1 MNVKQ
6 IKDELN
12 CLPAKLIEQAYV
24 LDVVGRK
31 LQLQW
36 NDLLAY
42 SFKGYRVS
50 EDEDFIYFEINNYR
64 IIMDKE
70 EEE

>member
-1 MNVKQ
+1 MNRFQ
-6 IKDELN
+6 IKEDLDG
-12 CLPAKLIEQAYV
+12 LPTSLIERAYV

-42 SFKGYRVS
+42 SFKEYRVS
-50 EDEDFIYFEINNYR
+50 EDEDFVYFEINSYR
-64 IIMDKE
+64 VIMDKE
-70 EEE
+70 EE